1 MTMPGKNGRMP
12 FFDPD
17 AAPAAG
23 LRSDRFTLRP
33 LRAADAAIDHAAVM
47 ATRAELRV
55 WEQSTWPAEDFT
67 VEANRD
73 DLQGLE
79 KRHDAGRAFT
89 YAVLDPSGAES
100 LGCVYGFP
108 TDASFLRAAEVTLL
122 TDAAWA
128 DVDAVVYFW
137 VRDGHAE
144 LEAPLLAE
152 LRRWFRD
159 DWDFA
164 RTVFVTSEPFTR
176 QVELLSDAG
185 LEAQFTLREPDKQ
198 AGYVVRG

>member
-1 MTMPGKNGRMP
+1 MS

-17 AAPAAG
+17 AAAAG
-23 LRSDRFTLRP
+23 GLHAERFTLRP

-47 ATRAELRV
+47 DTREDLRV
-55 WEQSTWPAEDFT
+55 WEQSAWPTDDFT
-67 VEANRD
+67 VDANRE

-79 KRHDAGRAFT
+79 ERHDAGRAFT
-89 YAVLDPSGAES
+89 YAVLDPSGTES

-108 TDASFLRAAEVTLL
+108 TDASFLSVAEVMPL

-137 VRDGHAE
+137 VRGGHQS

-152 LRRWFRD
+152 LRRWFRE
-159 DWDFA
+159 DWGFE
-164 RTVFVTSEPFTR
+164 RIVFVTSEPFTR
-176 QVELLSDAG
+176 QRSLFVDAG
-185 LEAQFTLREPDKQ
+185 LEPQFALREPEKQ
-198 AGYVVRG
+198 AGYVVHG